1 MQRVVETNLYERF
14 IQHLIGLT
22 QQSGFSVTALIQ
34 DYLRVNDRDKFAE
47 IDKLKGWLD
56 GFRPFDQTIVAEL
69 KKRYDVQFTYNSNAI
84 EGNTLT
90 QSETELVLTK
100 GITIGGKT
108 LDEHLEVIGHQEAIA
123 YIEALAQQET
133 KIREWE
139 IKQIHNLILRKINP
153 EEAGS
158 YRRLDV
164 MAAGTNYRYPP
175 HYLLS
180 QLMHDVVTWLN
191 SEAALGLHPIEYAT
205 IAHYRFVSIHP
216 FRDGNGR
223 TGRLL
228 MNLLLIQAGYPIVV
242 FDNQIRNDY
251 INALA
256 YGQQNQDDLSKL
268 LDLVYDGAIGSL
280 VETLGV
286 VVTAKSREGKG
297 MEFYREIMDFMGK
310 HCNQQASNRGT

>member
-1 MQRVVETNLYERF
+1 MQTVVETNLYERF

-286 VVTAKSREGKG
+286 VVTAKSSEGKG
-297 MEFYREIMDFMGK
+297 VEFYREIMDFLGK
-310 HCNQQASNRGT
+310 RA